1 MEKLRQKIYLVFSD
15 TVMIAL
21 ALFVIPLVAVQTFF
35 ILTPAQE
42 TLVRSLDWLIWTAFF
57 LEFSLKLLVAEKR
70 ARWFIDNWLDSLI
83 SIVVIVSP
91 LLELFAK
98 IFEGAPLLRL
108 LRLTRITRLTR
119 LSRLARLGALG
130 VRTQK
135 SWRNLE
141 LKVYLTFFLIVGIGL
156 VSSFFG
162 TKIRH
167 SGPDAGWIS
176 LFLSLFGAFYAFLV
190 SFFIAHVW
198 LRFSFLSGEIG
209 KHVNSLQNV
218 VILTKQFS
226 SEEIST
232 NFIDLLDSY
241 LEETVRLWGGD
252 KNIIGKTLKKK
263 LLKIISCF
271 KEKDLQKG
279 TDLVILDNIFEE
291 LRTSSVAQTN
301 ISGTID
307 EKTPL
312 ILWIILIFLSLGMDI
327 GFVFLGFDSQILAT
341 LVITSIFT
349 ISALITAFLLDID
362 KPLEAGFW
370 HVSPKPYE
378 DLKEFIKELKVR

>member
-141 LKVYLTFFLIVGIGL
+141 LKVYLTFFQ
-156 VSSFFG
+156 
-162 TKIRH
+162 
-167 SGPDAGWIS
+167 
-176 LFLSLFGAFYAFLV
+176 LSA
-190 SFFIAHVW
+190 
-198 LRFSFLSGEIG
+198 
-209 KHVNSLQNV
+209 N
-218 VILTKQFS
+218 
-226 SEEIST
+226 
-232 NFIDLLDSY
+232 
-241 LEETVRLWGGD
+241 
-252 KNIIGKTLKKK
+252 
-263 LLKIISCF
+263 
-271 KEKDLQKG
+271 
-279 TDLVILDNIFEE
+279 
-291 LRTSSVAQTN
+291 
-301 ISGTID
+301 
-307 EKTPL
+307 
-312 ILWIILIFLSLGMDI
+312 
-327 GFVFLGFDSQILAT
+327 
-341 LVITSIFT
+341 
-349 ISALITAFLLDID
+349 
-362 KPLEAGFW
+362 
-370 HVSPKPYE
+370 
-378 DLKEFIKELKVR
+378 